1 MHHLTCIFF
10 FKIQYRYEDYFIDMQ
25 LSIHEKLAHKIY
37 FSASRW
43 APGCCFLLRLQTID
57 NVREKIPFLWFVG
70 NISVLKFCGCPAETG
85 AKISFILLRKLD
97 HFLNNLRQKKTR
109 PEMTT
114 QKRERNNWTFN
125 ATQMLLNHCAPLC
138 KLNEIYYSTNE
149 PYTSPESAIKLLN
162 HYY

>member
-10 FKIQYRYEDYFIDMQ
+10 FKFSTGMRTILLTCSWASMKN
-25 LSIHEKLAHKIY
+25 LHTKIY